1 MTVLDS
7 FMSGKCCLYI
17 GKASDSDLA
26 ELSKI
31 IQDKYDIEI
40 RDGSHTFPSFFHFC
54 QHCKTCDWNYVFYDK
69 QLCIFGANIHVSDT
83 IGNVYSIE
91 FCLQDYEKSN
101 TMKPG
106 DKITLLENF
115 HKKSLP
121 YEPFIV
127 DSMIHKAGNTF
138 TYDRDCTHHEGWIYL
153 KECKFVWD
161 KRWFRVEKDFDVTQ
175 EEILKFLDEVLKG
188 S

>member
-7 FMSGKCCLYI
+7 FMLGKCWLHI
-17 GKASDSDLA
+17 SGALDSDIA
-26 ELSKI
+26 KLSRI
-31 IQDKYDIEI
+31 IQDKYGITV
-40 RDGSHTFPSFFHFC
+40 RDGSYTFESFFRFC
-54 QHCKTCDWNYVFYDK
+54 QHCKTCDWNYIFYDK
-69 QLCIFGANIHVSDT
+69 QERIFSAGIYIDITKRIYPVK
-83 IGNVYSIE
+83 
-91 FCLQDYEKSN
+91 FCLEDYEKSN

-115 HKKSLP
+115 YQIGFDH
-121 YEPFIV
+121 EPFIV
-127 DSMIHKAGNTF
+127 DTMVNKAGNTF
-138 TYDRDCTHHEGWIYL
+138 TYDRDCTDHEGWIYL

-175 EEILKFLDEVLKG
+175 EEVLKFLDEVLNE